1 MDFLLDT
8 HTIIWFS
15 QNNEKLSKFAKEIIS
30 DINNN
35 CFVSIASIWE
45 MAIKLKLKKLSIDLN
60 LSEFV
65 DELANRD
72 FKFLDL
78 KLEHVINVSELDLF
92 HNDPFDR
99 ILISQ
104 SIIENIPIISIDQQF
119 DKYPIRRI
127 WDGEISVRLN

>member
-15 QNNEKLSKFAKEIIS
+15 QNNEKLSKFARELIS

-35 CFVSIASIWE
+35 CFISIASIWE
-45 MAIKLKLKKLSIDLN
+45 MAIKLKLKKLSIDLSLN
-60 LSEFV
+60 EFV
-65 DELANRD
+65 NELSFRD

-78 KLEHVINVSELDLF
+78 KLEHVINVSDLDLF
-92 HNDPFDR
+92 HKDPFDR
-99 ILISQ
+99 IIISQ

-119 DKYPIRRI
+119 DKYPIKRI
-127 WDGEISVRLN
+127 WEGESTVRLN